1 MPLCDSNELGGY
13 SAQVETKALELED
26 VKAGIGRV
34 HVTACGH
41 SVTMCNIISIH
52 FTFDIVL
59 GLNDVERLRICFT
72 VMSRG
77 LSKSVASSCT
87 C

>member
-1 MPLCDSNELGGY
+1 MHYWQHIGLKKRRVECHGMPLCDSNELGGY

-59 GLNDVERLRICFT
+59 GVERC
-72 VMSRG
+72 
-77 LSKSVASSCT
+77 
-87 C
+87 